1 MTFPALVLIIILIAA
16 LVFLLVGFL
25 KKNKGLIYT
34 GLILAAIFLLSIS
47 FLMPVSTV
55 ATY

>member
-16 LVFLLVGFL
+16 LVFLLIGFL

-55 ATY
+55 ANY